1 MISAG
6 SEGAP
11 SIGSPRAA
19 SAQCE
24 ASIDWLEFSTK
35 NLSPRD
41 LMVWLEEVL
50 GPGFRAAGMKVESES
65 VRRFVASGPYG
76 VRVRADLV
84 GSANRDGVYEPWS
97 GVCLPGEA
105 CRAAGTQ
112 RLLVLLAG
120 TLADPGVKVS
130 RMDIAFDD
138 FAKGFSP
145 REFGTACV
153 GKDLSDE
160 NGRLQPC
167 VVSRIRPDN
176 WNWDR
181 RKGGC
186 FWLGSVMSDRR
197 LRVYDKERESDG
209 RIRSVRVEL
218 QCRNRYATML
228 AKRIMEGR
236 EAGESLAGCALP
248 FLVAFVDLR
257 QPTGPRS
264 SSQEWPRLPWWE
276 EFVGQVQAA
285 STGGE
290 DLTHVLA
297 WERNGKK
304 QGRGMLSVQLRAQ
317 GVTPEGYRALRRA
330 GLPEAAV
337 VRAVDAVLDG
347 ELTPL
352 SREQEE
358 WLRALVQ
365 LREVVGA
372 RNPH

>member
-1 MISAG
+1 MMSGEKERSPA
-6 SEGAP
+6 
-11 SIGSPRAA
+11 IGSPRAT

-35 NLSPRD
+35 NVPPRD
-41 LMVWLEEVL
+41 LMAWLEEVL
-50 GPGFRAAGMKVESES
+50 GPAFRAAGMKVESES
-65 VRRFVASGPYG
+65 VRRFVAFGPNG
-76 VRVRADLV
+76 VRVSADLV
-84 GSANRDGVYEPWS
+84 GSANKDGVREPWS

-105 CRAAGTQ
+105 CRSAGTQ
-112 RLLVLLAG
+112 RLLALLAK
-120 TLADPGVKVS
+120 TLPDPGVKVS
-130 RMDIAFDD
+130 RMDIALDD

-145 REFGTACV
+145 RKFGTTCV

-167 VVSRIRPDN
+167 VVTRISPDN

-186 FWLGSVMSDRR
+186 FWLGSVLSDRR

-228 AKRIMEGR
+228 ARRIVDGR
-236 EAGESLAGCALP
+236 ESGESVARCALP
-248 FLVAFVDLR
+248 FVVAFVDLR
-257 QPTGPRS
+257 QPAGARS
-264 SSQEWPRLPWWE
+264 SSQEWPRLGWWA
-276 EFVGQVQAA
+276 EFVGHVQAA

-290 DLTHVLA
+290 DLSHVLA

-317 GVTPEGYRALRRA
+317 GVTPEGYRALRRG

-358 WLRALVQ
+358 RMRALVQ
-365 LREVVGA
+365 LRGVVGA
-372 RNPH
+372 GNPH

>member
-1 MISAG
+1 MDSPSTTPSKVPACIHHKGSGQAVVKLGGRFVYLGAYG
-6 SEGAP
+6 SEAAAQNYR
-11 SIGSPRAA
+11 RAVA
-19 SAQCE
+19 EWQATGGQAAVE
-24 ASIDWLEFSTK
+24 ALTVDHVIAGYW
-35 NLSPRD
+35 RHA
-41 LMVWLEEVL
+41 EV
-50 GPGFRAAGMKVESES
+50 
-65 VRRFVASGPYG
+65 Y
-76 VRVRADLV
+76 
-84 GSANRDGVYEPWS
+84 
-97 GVCLPGEA
+97 

-145 REFGTACV
+145 RKFGTTCV
-153 GKDLSDE
+153 GKNLSVE
-160 NGRLQPC
+160 HGRLQPC
-167 VVSRIRPDN
+167 VVFRIRPDN

-186 FWLGSVMSDRR
+186 FWLGSVLSDCR
-197 LRVYDKERESDG
+197 LRVYDKKWESDG

-228 AKRIMEGR
+228 AKRIVEGR
-236 EAGESLAGCALP
+236 EVGESLAGCALP

-257 QPTGPRS
+257 MPAGPRS
-264 SSQEWPRLPWWE
+264 ASQKWPRLQWSAA
-276 EFVGQVQAA
+276 FVGQAQAA

-290 DLTHVLA
+290 DLAHVLA

-304 QGRGMLSVQLRAQ
+304 PGRGMLRVQLRAQ
-317 GVTPEGYRALRRA
+317 GVSGVAPG

-358 WLRALVQ
+358 RMRALAV
-365 LREVVGA
+365 RRRVGETES
-372 RNPH
+372 PH